1 MAVKKTAVSP
11 LMKKLS
17 TYIATAGNKSPPKHV
32 VEKTKHHILDTL
44 AAMVSGA
51 KLKPGRVTLSYAK
64 TLGGKPEALV
74 VGTKLLT
81 SSVNAALIN
90 AMLADRK
97 STRLNSSHVKRS
109 RMPSSA

>member
-1 MAVKKTAVSP
+1 MAAKKKAAVSP

-17 TYIATAGNKSPPKHV
+17 TYIAGAVKKSPPAKV

-74 VGTKLLT
+74 
-81 SSVNAALIN
+81 
-90 AMLADRK
+90 
-97 STRLNSSHVKRS
+97 
-109 RMPSSA
+109 